1 MMGQL
6 VDEKNIGDYC
16 KVKTV
21 SNSNLC
27 VICFSGFNT
36 PKGKFNYVRSFS
48 HNDYHQIYL
57 NTTSDDYYHKGIQ
70 GLGANLDETISSI
83 KRIIQELPGE
93 NIQVVTL
100 GCSMGGYGALLYGT
114 LMNASR
120 ILALGPSI
128 PLYSE
133 SFLGKTERIQHISIY
148 KEFED
153 RIINSNIEKVIL
165 HGDSMISDIL
175 THQKLKSSKNATCR
189 HLWGCNHTLT
199 AILAS
204 KMQLRIFVEDINL
217 ALKHVEETFIPFT
230 LPQEQY
236 DILQQLFAPEN
247 IDGICRTPLDIDN
260 VDELHHA
267 VLYCIAV
274 SNIVK
279 NKEMARKCFTLALE
293 KHLHYRS
300 AKRFL
305 DIALQPDERT
315 QLLSLIERSIFN
327 FGIEHLEMS
336 EIVSLKK
343 IYDELTI
350 VIYPQEKRTLVA
362 NEGYL
367 DRHNGET
374 LFGWCLNRN
383 STQPAKVDIYFD
395 SQAFSPCQ
403 VVSDKFRG
411 DLATAG
417 KKNGQCAFSLPL
429 NIYSP
434 VLVNSTRVYAVENS
448 TNEHINNSGLPILP
462 PFIHFYVERIV
473 DGVIHGW
480 VYDRNHPK
488 NFIEILASSR
498 RDNNEITISRFLRS
512 DMQSQGINELAGFS
526 IKPPHH
532 TDGPDYIEV
541 FLKNTT
547 YRISKAIMV

>member
-16 KVKTV
+16 KVKIV

-27 VICFSGFNT
+27 IICFSGFNT
-36 PKGKFNYVRSFS
+36 PKGKFNYIRSFS
-48 HNDYHQIYL
+48 DNEYHQIYL
-57 NTTSDDYYHKGIQ
+57 NTTSDDYYHRGIH
-70 GLGANLDETISSI
+70 GLGLDLNETILNLNKI
-83 KRIIQELPGE
+83 LQELPGE

-100 GCSMGGYGALLYGT
+100 GCSMGGYGALLYGA
-114 LMNASR
+114 LLNVKK

-133 SFLGKTERIQHISIY
+133 SFLGKPERIEHVDIY
-148 KEFED
+148 QNLERK
-153 RIINSNIEKVIL
+153 IIESRAEKIIL

-175 THQKLKSSKNATCR
+175 THEKLKKSRNSVCR
-189 HLWGCNHTLT
+189 HLWGCSHAQTE
-199 AILAS
+199 ILKGKLNLS
-204 KMQLRIFVEDINL
+204 VFVENTDMALAHIDDIYPSFN
-217 ALKHVEETFIPFT
+217 

-236 DILQQLFAPEN
+236 DILYKLFVPEN

-260 VDELHHA
+260 LDELHHT

-279 NKEMARKCFTLALE
+279 NKEIARKCFTLALE

-336 EIVSLKK
+336 EIVSLKN

-350 VIYPQEKRTLVA
+350 AIYPHEKRTLVA
-362 NEGYL
+362 SEGYL

-395 SQAFSPCQ
+395 SQEFSPCQ
-403 VVSDKFRG
+403 VVSNKFRG

-526 IKPPHH
+526 IKIPHH